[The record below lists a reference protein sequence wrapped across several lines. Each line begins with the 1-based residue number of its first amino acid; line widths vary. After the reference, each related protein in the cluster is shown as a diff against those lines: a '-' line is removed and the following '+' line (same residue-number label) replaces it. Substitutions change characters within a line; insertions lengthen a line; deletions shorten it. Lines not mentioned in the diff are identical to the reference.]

1 MLPYVNLCYITIHY
15 LHLLSS
21 FSIPN
26 QSESVRITSH
36 VNVSELP
43 RASQGGQTPR
53 RCGDGAEEEE
63 AGEAGGGPEQKL
75 RQDMGMWK
83 NVTHVHSIHSI
94 EMHRVI
100 I

>member
-1 MLPYVNLCYITIHY
+1 MRIMFHLRARHHSEVCYLMLTY
-15 LHLLSS
+15 
-21 FSIPN
+21 
-26 QSESVRITSH
+26 

-75 RQDMGMWK
+75 RQDMGM
-83 NVTHVHSIHSI
+83 
-94 EMHRVI
+94 
-100 I
+100 